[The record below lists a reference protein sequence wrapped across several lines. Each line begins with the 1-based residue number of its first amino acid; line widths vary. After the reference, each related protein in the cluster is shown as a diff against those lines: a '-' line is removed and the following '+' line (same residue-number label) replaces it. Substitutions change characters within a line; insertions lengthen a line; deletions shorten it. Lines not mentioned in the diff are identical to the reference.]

1 VDKDLGL
8 LTLQEAWQL
17 AIDKEKEAQALYQA
31 LCAKATT
38 SGARELFQFLYEQ
51 EKGHE
56 QRLQDEYDRAF
67 RSEW

>member
-1 VDKDLGL
+1 MDKDLEK

-17 AIDKEKEAQALYQA
+17 AIDREKEAQALYLA
-31 LCAKATT
+31 LGEKATT
-38 SGARELFQFLYEQ
+38 SGARDLFKFLYEQ